1 MNDGFGMSRRDVL
14 WGGLGSA
21 VLAGTGLGQVGMKV
35 APFKG
40 RPEVGKR
47 LFTSEAVER
56 VIAETV
62 PGLADKE
69 LARMFAQCF
78 PNTLDTTVHATV
90 AGGVPDTYVVT
101 GDIDAMWLR
110 DSSAQ
115 VSAYLPFAKDDAK
128 LRRMLEGVV
137 RRHAALVL
145 RDPYANSFTK
155 NVTDK
160 PLSWSV
166 HDKTKMLPGVAERKW
181 EVDSL
186 CYVLRLAHGFWKATG
201 DVAAF
206 DGTWHKAAAAIV
218 GTFREQQRKT
228 GKGPYSFQRESAV
241 PTDTLPLSGF
251 GNPARPVGL
260 LYSMFRPSDD
270 ACIYPFLIPSNLF
283 AVEQMRNLAEILRAV
298 YKDEVLA
305 AETDALRGEVAAA
318 LEKYGTVMHPEFG
331 KIWAYEVDG
340 YGNTLMM
347 DDANAPGLMSLA
359 YLGCCDRSDPVYQAT
374 RRFCLSEANPYFF
387 KGTAA
392 EGIGG
397 PHIGLG
403 YIWPMSLLIRA
414 LTADNDAEIAGCL
427 AQLRDTTAGTGFMHE
442 SFQMDRPADF
452 TRAWFGW
459 ANTLFGEL
467 ILKVKA
473 ERPALLATVLPVWRS
488 VRG

>member
-1 MNDGFGMSRRDVL
+1 LSLVNRRDVL
-14 WGGLGSA
+14 RGGLGSL
-21 VLAGTGLGQVGMKV
+21 VVAGTGLGQVGSQV

-40 RPEVGKR
+40 RPAVGAR
-47 LFTSEAVER
+47 RFTSEGVER
-56 VIAETV
+56 AIAETL
-62 PGLADKE
+62 PHLADKE

-78 PNTLDTTVHATV
+78 PNTLDTTVYASSV
-90 AGGVPDTYVVT
+90 GGVPDTYVVT

-115 VSAYLPFAKDDAK
+115 VSAYLPFAKSDAK
-128 LRRMLEGVV
+128 LRSMLEGVV

-166 HDKTKMLPGVAERKW
+166 HDRTKMLPGVAERKW

-206 DGTWHKAAAAIV
+206 DGTWHQAAALIV
-218 GTFREQQRKT
+218 KTFREQQRKT
-228 GKGPYSFQRESAV
+228 GKGPYSFQREAAA
-241 PTDTLPLSGF
+241 PTDTLPLGGY
-251 GNPARPVGL
+251 GNPARSVGL

-283 AVEQMRNLAEILRAV
+283 AVAQLKNLAEIVRAV
-298 YKDEVLA
+298 YKDEALA
-305 AETDALRGEVAAA
+305 AEADALRGEVSSA
-318 LEKYGTVMHPEFG
+318 LEKYGTVVHPEFG
-331 KIWAYEVDG
+331 KIWAFEVDG
-340 YGNTLMM
+340 YGNALMM

-359 YLGCCDRSDPVYQAT
+359 YLGCCDRSDPLYQAT

-403 YIWPMSLLIRA
+403 YIWPMALLVRA
-414 LTADNDAEIAGCL
+414 LTADNDAEIAACL

-442 SFQMDRPADF
+442 SFNKDRPADF

-467 ILKVKA
+467 ILKLKA
-473 ERPALLATVLPVWRS
+473 ERPGLLATVLPAWRA
-488 VRG
+488 RG

>member
-1 MNDGFGMSRRDVL
+1 MNLVSRRDVVR
-14 WGGLGSA
+14 GGVGTLVMAGS
-21 VLAGTGLGQVGMKV
+21 GLGQVGMKV

-40 RPEVGKR
+40 RPAVGKR

-56 VIAETV
+56 AIAETV
-62 PGLADKE
+62 PALADRE

-78 PNTLDTTVHATV
+78 PNMLDTTVHAM
-90 AGGVPDTYVVT
+90 APGGVPDTYVVT

-128 LRRMLEGVV
+128 LRAMLEGVV

-155 NVTDK
+155 DVTDR
-160 PLSWSV
+160 PLSWAV
-166 HDKTKMLPGVAERKW
+166 HDRTKMLPGVAERKW

-201 DVAAF
+201 DTAAF
-206 DGTWHKAAAAIV
+206 DGTWHRAAGAILR
-218 GTFREQQRKT
+218 TFREQQRKD

-241 PTDTLPLSGF
+241 PTDTLPLGGY
-251 GNPARPVGL
+251 GNPARPVGMI
-260 LYSMFRPSDD
+260 YSMFRPSDD
-270 ACIYPFLIPSNLF
+270 ACIYPFLVPSNLF
-283 AVEQMRNLAEILRAV
+283 AVAQMKNLAEILRVV
-298 YKDEVLA
+298 YKDEALA
-305 AETDALRGEVAAA
+305 GEADALRGEVAAA
-318 LEKYGTVMHPEFG
+318 LERHGTVMHPEFG
-331 KIWAYEVDG
+331 RIWAYEVDG
-340 YGNTLMM
+340 YGNALMM
-347 DDANAPGLMSLA
+347 DDANAPGLLSLA
-359 YLGCCDRSDPVYQAT
+359 YLGCCDRHDPVYEAT

-387 KGTAA
+387 RGTAA

-414 LTADNDAEIAGCL
+414 LTADHDAEIAACL

-473 ERPALLATVLPVWRS
+473 ERPGLLATVLPGWRAG
-488 VRG
+488 R

>member
-1 MNDGFGMSRRDVL
+1 MSVVSRRDVVR
-14 WGGLGSA
+14 GGVGTLL
-21 VLAGTGLGQVGMKV
+21 LAGRGLAQVGMKV

-47 LFTSEAVER
+47 LFTSQAIER

-62 PGLADKE
+62 PGVADKE
-69 LARMFAQCF
+69 LARMFVQCF
-78 PNTLDTTVHATV
+78 PNTLDTTVHAAISTSGV
-90 AGGVPDTYVVT
+90 GGVPDTYVVT

-115 VSAYLPFAKDDAK
+115 VSAYLPFAKEDAK
-128 LRRMLEGVV
+128 LRAMLEGVV

-166 HDKTKMLPGVAERKW
+166 RDKTKMLPGVAERKW

-206 DGTWHKAAAAIV
+206 DATWHRAAAAILK
-218 GTFREQQRKT
+218 TFREQQRKD
-228 GKGPYSFQRESAV
+228 GRGPYSFQRESAV
-241 PTDTLPLSGF
+241 PTDTLPLSGY
-251 GNPARPVGL
+251 GNPARSVGL

-283 AVEQMRNLAEILRAV
+283 AVAQLRNLAEILRAV
-298 YKDEVLA
+298 YKDEALA
-305 AETDALRGEVAAA
+305 AEADALRGEVAAA
-318 LEKYGTVMHPEFG
+318 LVRYGTVVHPEFG

-340 YGNTLMM
+340 YGNALMM
-347 DDANAPGLMSLA
+347 DDANAPGLLSLA
-359 YLGCCDRSDPVYQAT
+359 YLGCCDRNDPVYVAT

-403 YIWPMSLLIRA
+403 YIWPMSLLLRA
-414 LTADNDAEIAGCL
+414 MTADNDGEIAACL

-442 SFQMDRPADF
+442 SFHKDRPADF

-473 ERPALLATVLPVWRS
+473 ERPGLLTKVLPAWRA
-488 VRG
+488 RG